1 MANQLQMIE
10 KEIRKKK
17 NRKEKKTLTV
27 LVTNGSVQ
35 FINNLGG
42 VDKRSVSSSDKVG
55 ARPV

>member
-1 MANQLQMIE
+1 MIE